1 MRSRFAPRSARC
13 LASRILLAPNGSFE
27 ARIDCLTNR
36 ALARVFRAE
45 EKEVA
50 RASLHDLLAYYRAHP
65 ENARKLIATGE
76 APVDSALPAAELAA
90 WTMLT
95 NQILNMDEVLNK

>member
-1 MRSRFAPRSARC
+1 MARDLRS
-13 LASRILLAPNGSFE
+13 
-27 ARIDCLTNR
+27 
-36 ALARVFRAE
+36 E

-65 ENARKLIATGE
+65 EDAKKLIATGE
-76 APVDSALPAAELAA
+76 TPVDSSLRADELAA

-95 NQILNMDEVLNK
+95 NQVLNLDEVLNK